1 MSGPAVPPAVP
12 PSPVPATPAVAPSPI
27 PAAPAVAAGVFGSAI
42 GMAERYAGLLAGPGV
57 ERGILGP
64 GEASRLWDRHL
75 LNCALVAGF
84 VPSPCSLID
93 LGSGAGLPG
102 IVLAMLLPDVTVTLL
117 EPMARR
123 VTFLQECVAV
133 LGLGNAE
140 VRRARAEDVA
150 GQLAAD
156 VVIARAVAPMYKLAG
171 LAAGLARPGGL
182 VLAIKGAGV
191 AAEVSQAR
199 PELRRLGARDVQ
211 VLRAGSGM
219 VDPAVTVVRF
229 TVGRPPGRSARP
241 VARGAGDPTRD
252 ARGMAA
258 GPRRARR
265 AQPGTDSG
273 RPSPG

>member
-1 MSGPAVPPAVP
+1 MSEPAVPTAV
-12 PSPVPATPAVAPSPI
+12 

-42 GMAERYAGLLAGPGV
+42 GLAERYAGLLAGPAV

-123 VTFLQECVAV
+123 VTFLQECVAA

-140 VRRARAEDVA
+140 VLRARAEDAA

-156 VVIARAVAPMYKLAG
+156 AVIARAVAPMYKLAG
-171 LAAGLARPGGL
+171 LAAGLAQPGGL
-182 VLAIKGAGV
+182 VLAIKGAGA
-191 AAEVSQAR
+191 AAEVSEAR

-229 TVGRPPGRSARP
+229 TAGRPPGRSARP
-241 VARGAGDPTRD
+241 AARPAGDLTRD
-252 ARGMAA
+252 ARGVAA
-258 GPRRARR
+258 GPFRARR
-265 AQPGTDSG
+265 AQPGRG
-273 RPSPG
+273 RGRRSPG